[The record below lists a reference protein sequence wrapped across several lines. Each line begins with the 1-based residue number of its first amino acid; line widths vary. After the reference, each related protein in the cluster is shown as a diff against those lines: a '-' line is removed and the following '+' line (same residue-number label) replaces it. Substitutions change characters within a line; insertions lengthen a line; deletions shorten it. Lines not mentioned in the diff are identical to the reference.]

1 MARRQ
6 ARARDI
12 HLHTMS
18 TDGTIAKDALAT
30 VVGTAKKL
38 SVNIFSYCFDR
49 ITKKFEMMSLAELIT
64 LKAVQLNS
72 S

>member
-12 HLHTMS
+12 HMHTMS
-18 TDGTIAKDALAT
+18 EEGTNVKDTLAT
-30 VVGTAKKL
+30 LVGTAKKL
-38 SVNIFSYCFDR
+38 SVNIFDYLHDR
-49 ITKKFEMMSLAELIT
+49 ITQTFSMTALAELIT
-64 LKAVQLNS
+64 IHAEQLNS